1 MDTSGSGEQEQ
12 FVSRKKEKDFQGL
25 PLFAREHFAER
36 SPTQTGVQVPGIPR
50 LMKYGRY
57 TVR

>member
-25 PLFAREHFAER
+25 PLFARSTSQNALR
-36 SPTQTGVQVPGIPR
+36 PR
-50 LMKYGRY
+50 PVSKFPEYQDS
-57 TVR
+57 